1 MVKSLA
7 PLSLVRNTNSFI
19 SLKVNNMKVIVLN
32 CGSSSIKYQLFDM
45 PSAEVIAKGLV
56 DKIGLKG
63 ASVKHTMSNG
73 DVLKLEGEIL
83 DHQAGIEFVLG
94 VLTHKQYGCVSNL
107 NEIGA
112 VGHRVVHAGEKFNGS
127 VAITKEV
134 INALEECIELAPLH
148 NPPNLEGIYAINK
161 LLPEVPQVGVFDTAY
176 HQTMEEKAYLY
187 GIPYSLYEKY
197 KVRRYGFHGS
207 SHRFVS
213 QRAAEILGHNIDEL
227 KIISCHL
234 GNGASMCAIQNG
246 KSVDT
251 SMGMTPVEG
260 LVMGTRCGDIDAGAL
275 LFIADKEETSIAYTS
290 TLLNKHSGILGL
302 SGVSSDMRDVETA
315 AAEGNHRAQVSL
327 DIYHYRIKK
336 YIGAYAAAMG
346 GVDVVIFTGGVGENG
361 WETREE
367 TCQGLEFMGIDFDK
381 EKNTKLRG
389 KEALISKADSKVK
402 VMVVPTNEELVIA
415 QDTYEIVV
423 G

>member
-1 MVKSLA
+1 
-7 PLSLVRNTNSFI
+7 
-19 SLKVNNMKVIVLN
+19 MKIIVLN
-32 CGSSSIKYQLFDM
+32 CGSSSIKYQLFEM
-45 PSAEVIAKGLV
+45 PSAEVVAKGLV

-63 ASVKHTMSNG
+63 ASIKHNMANG

-94 VLTHKQYGCVSNL
+94 ILTHKEYGCVKDL

-112 VGHRVVHAGEKFNGS
+112 VGHRVVHAGEKYNGS

-134 INALEECIELAPLH
+134 IEALVECIDLAPLH
-148 NPPNLEGIYAINK
+148 NPPNLEGIYAISK

-176 HQTMEEKAYLY
+176 HQTMTEQAYLY

-207 SHRFVS
+207 SHRFVA
-213 QRAAEILGHNIDEL
+213 QRAAEILGKKLEDL

-246 KSVDT
+246 KSFDT

-260 LVMGTRCGDIDAGAL
+260 LVMGTRSGDIDAGAL
-275 LFIADKEETSIAYTS
+275 LFIADKEEISIPYTS
-290 TLLNKHSGILGL
+290 TLINKHSGMLGL
-302 SGVSSDMRDVETA
+302 SGISSDMRDIETA
-315 AAEGNHRAQVSL
+315 ADEGNHRAKVSL
-327 DIYHYRIKK
+327 DIYQYRIKK
-336 YIGAYAAAMG
+336 YLGSYAAAMSG
-346 GVDVVIFTGGVGENG
+346 ADVVIFTGGVGEND
-361 WETREE
+361 WVTRAEV
-367 TCQGLEFMGIDFDK
+367 CKGLEFMGIEFDV

-389 KEALISKADSKVK
+389 KDAIISKPGSKVT

-415 QDTYEIVV
+415 QDTFEIVTA
-423 G
+423 

>member
-1 MVKSLA
+1 
-7 PLSLVRNTNSFI
+7 
-19 SLKVNNMKVIVLN
+19 MKIIVLN
-32 CGSSSIKYQLFDM
+32 CGSSSIKYQLFEM
-45 PSAEVIAKGLV
+45 PSAEVVAKGLV

-63 ASVKHTMSNG
+63 ASIKHNMANG

-94 VLTHKQYGCVSNL
+94 ILTHKEYGCVKDL

-112 VGHRVVHAGEKFNGS
+112 VGHRVVHAGEKFNSS

-134 INALEECIELAPLH
+134 IDALVECIDLAPLH
-148 NPPNLEGIYAINK
+148 NPPNLEGIYAITK

-213 QRAAEILGHNIDEL
+213 QRAADMLGKKIEDL

-260 LVMGTRCGDIDAGAL
+260 LVMGTRCGDLDAGAL
-275 LFIADKEETSIAYTS
+275 LYIADKEEISIPYTS
-290 TLLNKHSGILGL
+290 TLINKHSGMLGL
-302 SGVSSDMRDVETA
+302 SGVSSDMRDIETA
-315 AAEGNHRAQVSL
+315 AFEGNHKAQVSL

-336 YIGAYAAAMG
+336 YLGSYAAAMG

-361 WETREE
+361 WETRQDVCE
-367 TCQGLEFMGIDFDK
+367 GLEFMGIDFDIQ
-381 EKNTKLRG
+381 KNTKLRG
-389 KEALISKADSKVK
+389 KEVVISKPNSKVT

-415 QDTYEIVV
+415 NDTFEIVMA
-423 G
+423 

>member
-1 MVKSLA
+1 
-7 PLSLVRNTNSFI
+7 
-19 SLKVNNMKVIVLN
+19 MKIIVLN

-45 PSAEVIAKGLV
+45 PSAEVVAKGLV

-63 ASVKHTMSNG
+63 ASIKHYIDNG

-94 VLTHKQYGCVSNL
+94 ILTDKKYGCVKDL

-112 VGHRVVHAGEKFNGS
+112 VGHRVVHAGEKFNSS

-134 INALEECIELAPLH
+134 IDALVECIDLAPLH
-148 NPPNLEGIYAINK
+148 NPPNLEGIYAITK

-176 HQTMEEKAYLY
+176 HQTMTEQAYLY

-213 QRAAEILGHNIDEL
+213 QRAADMLGKEIENL

-260 LVMGTRCGDIDAGAL
+260 LVMGTRCGDLDAGAL
-275 LFIADKEETSIAYTS
+275 LYIADKEEISIPYTS
-290 TLLNKHSGILGL
+290 TLINKHSGMLGL
-302 SGVSSDMRDVETA
+302 SGVSSDMRDIGTA
-315 AAEGNHRAQVSL
+315 AAEGNHRAKVSL

-336 YIGAYAAAMG
+336 YLGSYAAAMG

-361 WETREE
+361 WETRQEVCE
-367 TCQGLEFMGIDFDK
+367 GLEFMGLEFDIQ
-381 EKNTKLRG
+381 KNTKLRG
-389 KEALISKADSKVK
+389 IEAIISKPGSKVS

-415 QDTYEIVV
+415 EDTFGIVTA
-423 G
+423 

>member
-1 MVKSLA
+1 
-7 PLSLVRNTNSFI
+7 
-19 SLKVNNMKVIVLN
+19 MKIIVLN

-45 PSAEVIAKGLV
+45 PSAEVVAKGLV

-63 ASVKHTMSNG
+63 ASIKHNMDNG

-94 VLTHKQYGCVSNL
+94 ILTHKEYGCVKDL

-112 VGHRVVHAGEKFNGS
+112 VGHRVVHAGEKYNSS

-134 INALEECIELAPLH
+134 IEALVECIDLAPLH
-148 NPPNLEGIYAINK
+148 NPPNLEGIYAISK
-161 LLPEVPQVGVFDTAY
+161 LLPEIPQVAVFDTAY
-176 HQTMEEKAYLY
+176 HQTMTEQAYLY

-213 QRAAEILGHNIDEL
+213 QRAAEILGKKIEDL

-246 KSVDT
+246 KSMDT

-260 LVMGTRCGDIDAGAL
+260 LVMGTRSGDIDAGAL
-275 LFIADKEETSIAYTS
+275 LYIADKEEISIPYTS
-290 TLLNKHSGILGL
+290 TLINKHSGMLGL
-302 SGVSSDMRDVETA
+302 SGVSSDMRDIETA
-315 AAEGNHRAQVSL
+315 AVEGNHRAKISL

-336 YIGAYAAAMG
+336 YLGSYAAAMG
-346 GVDVVIFTGGVGENG
+346 GVDLVIFTGGVGENG
-361 WETREE
+361 WETRQEVAN
-367 TCQGLEFMGIDFDK
+367 GLEFMGIEFDVA
-381 EKNTKLRG
+381 KNTKLRG
-389 KEALISKADSKVK
+389 KEAIISKPGSKVT

-415 QDTYEIVV
+415 QDTFEIVTA
-423 G
+423 

>member
-1 MVKSLA
+1 
-7 PLSLVRNTNSFI
+7 
-19 SLKVNNMKVIVLN
+19 MKIIVLN
-32 CGSSSIKYQLFDM
+32 CGSSSIKYQLFEM
-45 PSAEVIAKGLV
+45 PSAEVVAKGLV

-63 ASVKHTMSNG
+63 ASIKHYMADG

-94 VLTHKQYGCVSNL
+94 ILTHKEYGCVKDL

-112 VGHRVVHAGEKFNGS
+112 VGHRVVHAGEMYNSS

-134 INALEECIELAPLH
+134 IEALVECIDLAPLH
-148 NPPNLEGIYAINK
+148 NPPNLEGIYAITK

-176 HQTMEEKAYLY
+176 HQTMSEQAYLY

-207 SHRFVS
+207 SHRFVA
-213 QRAAEILGHNIDEL
+213 QRASEILGKKLEDL

-246 KSVDT
+246 KSMDT

-260 LVMGTRCGDIDAGAL
+260 LVMGTRSGDIDAGAL
-275 LFIADKEETSIAYTS
+275 LYIADKEEISIPYTS
-290 TLLNKHSGILGL
+290 TLINKHSGMLGL
-302 SGVSSDMRDVETA
+302 SGVSSDMRDIETA
-315 AAEGNHRAQVSL
+315 AGEGNHRAQVSL

-336 YIGAYAAAMG
+336 YLGSYAAAMG

-361 WETREE
+361 WETRQEVASS
-367 TCQGLEFMGIDFDK
+367 LEFMGIDFDVA
-381 EKNTKLRG
+381 KNTKLRG
-389 KEALISKADSKVK
+389 KEAIISKPDSKVT

-415 QDTYEIVV
+415 QDTFEIVTA
-423 G
+423 